1 MLCVDYV
8 TLVYKKYD
16 CQAKME
22 ICVFV
27 SKIKKKKILRSVIA
41 NTDSNICIVQQ
52 QQQFWIEN
60 NKCTIWKHE
69 RQTQLSLFIQ
79 A

>member
-1 MLCVDYV
+1 MIVMQKWRFVYL
-8 TLVYKKYD
+8 LVKFFKKRFSGLLSQTQP
-16 CQAKME
+16 C
-22 ICVFV
+22 
-27 SKIKKKKILRSVIA
+27 
-41 NTDSNICIVQQ
+41 DSNICIVQ

-69 RQTQLSLFIQ
+69 RRTQLSLFIQ